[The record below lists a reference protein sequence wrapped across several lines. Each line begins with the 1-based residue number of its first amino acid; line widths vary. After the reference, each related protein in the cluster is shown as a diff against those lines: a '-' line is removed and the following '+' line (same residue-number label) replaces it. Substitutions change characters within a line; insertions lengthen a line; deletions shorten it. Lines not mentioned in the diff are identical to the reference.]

1 MEKIESF
8 IKHWPR
14 AVLLMVLG
22 ALLGLGAW
30 MFLPQH
36 YTAVSKLSVS
46 IDYNRTGKLDT
57 LEQDR
62 MLGITEDFLHSED
75 IMQPVFQ
82 QSSAQDYASFFART
96 RTTRTNETWS
106 LTITGEDPEEL
117 GRLALLWLDTAYD
130 SLNEGLAHAVKAEA
144 LQNELEGLTRCIQDS
159 SGTASAC
166 PADPEEIRQQIE
178 IYTTQIREEQNAT
191 RGLPAAIRIGV
202 KDPGKLEIRSAS
214 RSAAADTFFGAC
226 CGLLIA
232 FAIVWFPESRKH
244 A

>member
-14 AVLLMVLG
+14 AVLLMIIG
-22 ALLGLGAW
+22 ALLGYGAW
-30 MFLPQH
+30 MFLPQQ

-82 QSSAQDYASFFART
+82 QSSAQDYKAFFART

-117 GRLALLWLDTAYD
+117 GRLVLLWLDTAYE
-130 SLNEGLAHAVKAEA
+130 SLNDGLSHAIRAEA
-144 LQNELEGLTRCIQDS
+144 LQNKLEGLTRCVQNS
-159 SGTASAC
+159 FGTDPAC
-166 PADPEEIRQQIE
+166 AADPEETRRQID
-178 IYTTQIREEQNAT
+178 IYTASIREEQDAS
-191 RGLPAAIRIGV
+191 RGLPASIRVGV

-226 CGLLIA
+226 CGLLFA
-232 FAIVWFPESRKH
+232 FALVWLPESRKN